1 MTNPEFEPE
10 YDQKNSIKF
19 KKKLSGRSE
28 IQYSISIMI
37 ATVFQCVH
45 IWSRT
50 QKGEEGNV
58 TWEVVINSEM
68 DLGNS
73 LLHSVLKMYIIGVL
87 IICN

>member
-1 MTNPEFEPE
+1 MCP
-10 YDQKNSIKF
+10 YLVKDS
-19 KKKLSGRSE
+19 L
-28 IQYSISIMI
+28 
-37 ATVFQCVH
+37 
-45 IWSRT
+45 
-50 QKGEEGNV
+50 KGEEGNV